1 MEFGYGCRIDQLSK
15 WEELPKCPVTFMQW
29 AVFVMQVVL
38 VMQVVHHFQ
47 HFVLDPGFV
56 QTDLGNEGAR
66 AFGMKQAPT
75 TVDESVGG
83 MYQVLTTA
91 TKNKYGGKV
100 VLYTGEVQTW

>member
-1 MEFGYGCRIDQLSK
+1 MVNWYGVRINAEDEWLN
-15 WEELPKCPVTFMQW
+15 T
-29 AVFVMQVVL
+29 
-38 VMQVVHHFQ
+38 
-47 HFVLDPGFV
+47 FVLDPGFV

-66 AFGMKQAPT
+66 AFGMEQAPT